1 MKSYN
6 SKNGK
11 KRTSLGCLPR
21 LFVKDRRAVNTVISN
36 MILIAA
42 VIVLGFVV
50 LSYAQN
56 NSHNYEYQYQETVNS
71 DISKLK
77 ESISFEYA
85 YYNATTKNVLVY
97 FLNSGDIAVTIDKA
111 YLSSSPQNIA
121 FSMYYKNGVS
131 CASHILESGQEG
143 HIVVNANLG
152 SGSYQVKV
160 VTERE
165 SNFAYDFI
173 V

>member
-1 MKSYN
+1 
-6 SKNGK
+6 
-11 KRTSLGCLPR
+11 
-21 LFVKDRRAVNTVISN
+21 

-42 VIVLGFVV
+42 VIILGFVV
-50 LSYAQN
+50 LSFAQT
-56 NSHNYEYQYQETVNS
+56 NSQNYEYRYQETVNS

-77 ESISFEYA
+77 ESVSFEYA

-97 FLNSGDIAVTIDKA
+97 LLNSGDVAVTVNKA
-111 YLSSSPQNIA
+111 YLSSSPQNVA
-121 FSMYYKNGVS
+121 FSMYYKNGAA
-131 CASHILESGQEG
+131 CASHVLESGQEG
-143 HIVVNANLG
+143 YIVVNANLG
-152 SGSYQVKV
+152 SGYYQVKV